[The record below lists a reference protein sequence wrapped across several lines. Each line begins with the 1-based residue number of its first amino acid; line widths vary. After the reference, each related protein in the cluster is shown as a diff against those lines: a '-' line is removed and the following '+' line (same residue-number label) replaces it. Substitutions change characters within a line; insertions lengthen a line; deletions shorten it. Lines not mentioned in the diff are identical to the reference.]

1 MSSFAETK
9 TSPTVDPNV
18 SYFKGEFTCPD
29 ITIVETF
36 DESVKQMNEGIE
48 RNGYIHY
55 KGDPISRP
63 VSASMSA
70 VKAGSGTSV
79 PSARRILVRK
89 D

>member
-29 ITIVETF
+29 LTIVETF

-70 VKAGSGTSV
+70 VKAGSCFV
-79 PSARRILVRK
+79 
-89 D
+89 